1 MSSIRKLISQVY
13 RLRLNPVKNMLE
25 AILGAIHFILSSIL
39 LFFAARAYLRTKLPA
54 IFYLTLGFAI
64 LAIGHLLFE
73 VYYYNN
79 IEMERFDEIFDIFA
93 LTAFIIAVE
102 KS

>member
-1 MSSIRKLISQVY
+1 M
-13 RLRLNPVKNMLE
+13 
-25 AILGAIHFILSSIL
+25 
-39 LFFAARAYLRTKLPA
+39 RTKLSA
-54 IFYLTLGFAI
+54 MFYLTLGFAI

-79 IEMERFDEIFDIFA
+79 VEMERFDEVFDTFTLI
-93 LTAFIIAVE
+93 AFIIAVK